1 MFNFFKKPPNEPIAE
16 ENNIIANDDENV
28 LASITYL
35 VKKDNVIMV
44 DISINDYDDESMV
57 GLLKI
62 LDKLSEDKCYVETV
76 NIIKESL
83 LRDEQDELALL
94 LVGHMAKQIT
104 NNQSQ
109 KFVNTYQET
118 LNSQP
123 CIKPSDMLK

>member
-16 ENNIIANDDENV
+16 ENNIIANEDENV

-94 LVGHMAKQIT
+94 LVGYMAKQIT